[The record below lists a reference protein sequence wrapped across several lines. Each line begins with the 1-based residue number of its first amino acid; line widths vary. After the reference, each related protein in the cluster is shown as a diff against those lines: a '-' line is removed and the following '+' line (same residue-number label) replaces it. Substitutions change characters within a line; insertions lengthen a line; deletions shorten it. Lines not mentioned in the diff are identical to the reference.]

1 VIDHYS
7 CLEDDSGNTQPKD
20 PAKMAEQ
27 DKFAVLRRAS
37 RIWAVAPVHG
47 EAERLRAVHDY
58 LAGQFQLGDRLVYL
72 GGFLG
77 RGPAVAGVVDELLR
91 FRREILA
98 LPNMFNFD
106 LAYLR
111 GAQEEMWQKLLQLQF
126 APNPKEVLPWMLQQ
140 GVGATITAYGGD
152 PAEGIIRCREGALA
166 ITRWTN
172 SLRGAMQA
180 RPGHY
185 QLMSIVRRAAY
196 TDDLGLL
203 FVHAGLDPERPLD
216 AQGDSLWW
224 GSSGFSSLN
233 HPYGEFLKVVR
244 GFDRQHGGP
253 AQGPFTMTLDGGCG
267 FGGKAIAACLDP
279 RGEILDL
286 VEA

>member
-1 VIDHYS
+1 M
-7 CLEDDSGNTQPKD
+7 P
-20 PAKMAEQ
+20 EQ
-27 DKFAVLRRAS
+27 DKFAVLRAAS
-37 RIWAVAPVHG
+37 RIWAVSPVHG
-47 EAERLRAVHDY
+47 EAERLKALHDY
-58 LAGQFQLGDRLVYL
+58 LGGQFLPGDRLVYL

-77 RGPAVAGVVDELLR
+77 RGPDVAGVMTELVR
-91 FRREILA
+91 FRSKILA
-98 LPNMFNFD
+98 RPNMFIFD
-106 LAYLR
+106 IAYLR

-126 APNPKEVLPWMLQQ
+126 APNPKEVLPWMLRQ
-140 GVGATITAYGGD
+140 GVGETITAYGGD

-172 SLRGAMQA
+172 SLRSAMQA

-185 QLMSIVRRAAY
+185 QLMSTVRRAAY
-196 TDDLGLL
+196 THDLSLL

-224 GSSGFSSLN
+224 GSAGFPSLN

-253 AQGPFTMTLDGGCG
+253 GEGPFTVTLDGGCG
-267 FGGKAIAACLDP
+267 FGGKAIAACLDT
-279 RGEILDL
+279 RGAILDL